1 MQKYKRKSNW
11 LNYFRPTIF
20 IKSFNDINIFSLKKI
35 GIKMIICDLDNTLAP
50 HFSRLPTKRVID
62 FCKKIRD
69 HGIKLVIVSN
79 NNKKRVNAYVSKL
92 QIDGAIAS
100 AKKPLKRK
108 IVKLMNQYNMQPN
121 EVIFIGDQFITDIW
135 VANRIGSKSV
145 LVLPLIEQSS
155 DQSSN
160 WIIRLLDRFVYKKL
174 EHGNFLHL
182 DYARGGVL
190 GDEYQII

>member
-1 MQKYKRKSNW
+1 
-11 LNYFRPTIF
+11 
-20 IKSFNDINIFSLKKI
+20 
-35 GIKMIICDLDNTLAP
+35 MIICDLDNTLAP